1 MSQFLVKVVAI
12 IGLIP
17 FSLVYFFVN
26 FSVIFTR
33 LILGLRSLRTFKT
46 FLLISYVIT
55 QLNLTNFWLIW
66 TVYLSLFLYEGFLSH
81 QVQLQMPLA
90 QQKYYH

>member
-1 MSQFLVKVVAI
+1 MSQFLVKVFAI
-12 IGLIP
+12 LGLITL
-17 FSLVYFFVN
+17 SLVYFLVN

-55 QLNLTNFWLIW
+55 QLNLTNFWLIC
-66 TVYLSLFLYEGFLSH
+66 TVYLGLFLYEGSLSH
-81 QVQLQMPLA
+81 QVQMQMPLA
-90 QQKYYH
+90 QQKY